1 MGKDKHIA
9 LTDDE
14 RKEKELILDDGFD
27 WVSYQNYGCFV
38 RSVIKYGK
46 DSIDEIVAAMMEQ
59 GIEIPDASE
68 DERVEL
74 IKRYYDVFFDK
85 GSEIEELENS
95 VQRIEEGEERRRR
108 RLERERE
115 NKLRKEEKMK
125 KKAEWNEKKKDW
137 EEKKAQ

>member
-1 MGKDKHIA
+1 MG
-9 LTDDE
+9 E
-14 RKEKELILDDGFD
+14 QILDDGFD

-68 DERVEL
+68 DEKVEL

-85 GSEIEELENS
+85 GSEIEELQNS
-95 VQRIEEGEERRRR
+95 MQRIEEGEERRRR
-108 RLERERE
+108 RVERERE
-115 NKLRKEEKMK
+115 NKLRKEEK
-125 KKAEWNEKKKDW
+125 
-137 EEKKAQ
+137 